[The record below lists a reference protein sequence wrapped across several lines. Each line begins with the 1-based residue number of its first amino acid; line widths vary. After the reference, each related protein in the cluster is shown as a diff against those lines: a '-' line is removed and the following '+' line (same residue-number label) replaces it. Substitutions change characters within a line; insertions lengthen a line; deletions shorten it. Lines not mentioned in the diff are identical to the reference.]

1 MDRTTDLLNIVSNIL
16 NVIHKDMDYSKVTD
30 TSDFTSLTELS
41 QNKYIEQEKTKL
53 KLLYKLNII
62 KQLEKSKINLLNY
75 DEIKIETI
83 LESLNNLLVKK
94 SFPKLSKAI
103 GHIIYDAYRVSGYHV
118 ILSNIPN
125 VSKRIYTSDL
135 EYITSESIYDT
146 LIHYTGENTIKKVL
160 QVSENIYLAQF
171 YKFTDA
177 FNLCNLI
184 NGKMITENIIKAELL
199 VEYFE
204 DMVPEPIVQVV
215 EPVITQVPEQID
227 TMSNSIIKEDEQK
240 EKKEKVILED
250 SQLNDII
257 NLDKQQEQLPEP
269 QPPEPQ
275 QPQPQRGWIGGFFHR
290 LTHLFGL
297 FGLIA

>member
-1 MDRTTDLLNIVSNIL
+1 MNRTSDLLNIVSNIL
-16 NVIHKDMDYSKVTD
+16 NLIHKDMDYSKVTD

-75 DEIKIETI
+75 DEIKTETI

-125 VSKRIYTSDL
+125 VSKRLNTTEID
-135 EYITSESIYDT
+135 YITSESIYDT

-215 EPVITQVPEQID
+215 EPIVERVITQIPEQID
-227 TMSNSIIKEDEQK
+227 TMSNSIIKEDDKDDK
-240 EKKEKVILED
+240 EKKEKIILEE

-257 NLDKQQEQLPEP
+257 NPVKQQE
-269 QPPEPQ
+269 PQ
-275 QPQPQRGWIGGFFHR
+275 QQRGWIGGFFHR

-297 FGLIA
+297 LG